1 MCHVLFNS
9 DLFCNSGVSG
19 SVSCLPDFQMKADFS
34 FAYLEILQC
43 LSGQQSVTWQWHRVL
58 SSSGYVNWKR
68 AGFNSRSKRGS
79 IQCRYQLSW

>member
-43 LSGQQSVTWQWHRVL
+43 LSGQQSVT
-58 SSSGYVNWKR
+58 
-68 AGFNSRSKRGS
+68 
-79 IQCRYQLSW
+79 